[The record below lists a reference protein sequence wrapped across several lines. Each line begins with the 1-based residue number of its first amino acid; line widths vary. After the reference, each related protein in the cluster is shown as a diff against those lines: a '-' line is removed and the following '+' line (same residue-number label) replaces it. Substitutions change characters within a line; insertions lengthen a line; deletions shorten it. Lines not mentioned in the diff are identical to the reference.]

1 MSAPTLLIPEGN
13 VNTHIGIG
21 YNATGVVASRTE
33 FPGGSIYLSSALNSN
48 IGMPLTSSEYPETNT
63 SGSYNYQPIEI
74 VRDHL
79 IPAYSTQLSTL
90 AFSYDSSPTGDKFP
104 PYSQVE
110 VEGAMHIT
118 QTTDDIDNDLSFFK
132 LTFQTN
138 FDHSLSTST
147 SYISIK
153 PTLETIGGVESIIN
167 TTLLYYF
174 KEDYGS
180 VYEKNTYFIAFK
192 FLSKSHNRRLLTHT
206 TFL

>member
-21 YNATGVVASRTE
+21 YNATGVVASRLE
-33 FPGGSIYLSSALNSN
+33 FPGGSIYLSSNLNSN
-48 IGMPLTSSEYPETNT
+48 IGMPLTSSEYPKTNT

-74 VRDHL
+74 VR
-79 IPAYSTQLSTL
+79 
-90 AFSYDSSPTGDKFP
+90 
-104 PYSQVE
+104 
-110 VEGAMHIT
+110 
-118 QTTDDIDNDLSFFK
+118 
-132 LTFQTN
+132 
-138 FDHSLSTST
+138 
-147 SYISIK
+147 